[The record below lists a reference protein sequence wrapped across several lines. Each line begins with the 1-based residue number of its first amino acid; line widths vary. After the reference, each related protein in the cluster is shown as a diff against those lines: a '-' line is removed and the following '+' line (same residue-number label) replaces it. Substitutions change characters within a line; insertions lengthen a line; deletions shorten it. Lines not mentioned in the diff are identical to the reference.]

1 MMPIADRPDTRT
13 VPPPPDPAS
22 DFSLILGGPIF
33 QLMLRSRLSGTG
45 LELLHRRI
53 LVIAGVAW
61 LPLLLLSMAGSH
73 ATSNALPFLRD
84 IEAHVRLLVAL
95 PALIIAE
102 VVVHTRTRPVVTTF
116 LTRRIIDQHDV
127 PRYIAAIQSAMRLRN
142 SVAVEL
148 GLLVFV
154 ITGGHWL
161 WRRQVALGADTWYN
175 VVQGGSSH
183 LTAAGYWYA
192 FVSIPIFQ
200 FVLLRWYL
208 RMLIWFRFLWQVSR
222 LKLHLIATHPDRAGG
237 LAFLGNGAYAFGPIL
252 FAQGSLL
259 AGLIASRVLYGGA
272 DLLSFRMEAAGFVV
286 FFLIVVLAP
295 LTMFTPQLAQAK
307 RVGLREYGLL
317 ANRYVEQFQRKW
329 VDGNAA
335 DGDELLGSADIQS
348 LADLGNS
355 YAAVREMRP
364 IPFSLNDVGRLALAA
379 ALPLLPLGLVLFSF
393 EELLIRIVGVL
404 F

>member
-1 MMPIADRPDTRT
+1 
-13 VPPPPDPAS
+13 
-22 DFSLILGGPIF
+22 
-33 QLMLRSRLSGTG
+33 
-45 LELLHRRI
+45 
-53 LVIAGVAW
+53 
-61 LPLLLLSMAGSH
+61 
-73 ATSNALPFLRD
+73 
-84 IEAHVRLLVAL
+84 
-95 PALIIAE
+95 
-102 VVVHTRTRPVVTTF
+102 
-116 LTRRIIDQHDV
+116 
-127 PRYIAAIQSAMRLRN
+127 
-142 SVAVEL
+142 
-148 GLLVFV
+148 
-154 ITGGHWL
+154 
-161 WRRQVALGADTWYN
+161 
-175 VVQGGSSH
+175 
-183 LTAAGYWYA
+183 
-192 FVSIPIFQ
+192 
-200 FVLLRWYL
+200 
-208 RMLIWFRFLWQVSR
+208 MLIWFRFLWQVSR

-393 EELLIRIVGVL
+393 EELLLRIVGVL